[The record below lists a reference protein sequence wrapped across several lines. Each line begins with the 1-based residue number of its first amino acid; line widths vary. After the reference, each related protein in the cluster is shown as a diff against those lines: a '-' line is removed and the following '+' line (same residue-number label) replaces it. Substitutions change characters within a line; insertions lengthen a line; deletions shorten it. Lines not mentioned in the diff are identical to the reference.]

1 MSEKIARFITKVT
14 NPITTGLFSSFLI
27 IQKTNLTAQ
36 NKFLW
41 FLVILI
47 LGFLPAFLYLYWQ
60 INRGKI
66 IDWYL
71 NTRADR
77 YVLLLLSTF
86 SSLAVFLAAFIFNTD
101 KLIVS
106 FTLTGFILN
115 AAIYAITFF
124 WKISVHT
131 AAAAILALVLIFI
144 YSSFF
149 ILTFFLVF
157 LVGWARITLRRHT
170 VAEAIGGVLLSTI
183 VFLLIFKVFRLI

>member
-1 MSEKIARFITKVT
+1 MSEKTAKTITKFT
-14 NPITTGLFSSFLI
+14 NPIFTGLFSSLLI

-71 NTRADR
+71 TNRTDR
-77 YVLLLLSTF
+77 YVLLLLATF
-86 SSLAVFLAAFIFNTD
+86 SSLMVFLVAFRLNPERI
-101 KLIVS
+101 IVS
-106 FTLTGFILN
+106 FTLIAFILN
-115 AAIYAITFF
+115 AILFFITLF

-149 ILTFFLVF
+149 MLAFFLVF
-157 LVGWARITLRRHT
+157 LVGWARVALRKHT
-170 VAEAIGGVLLSTI
+170 VAQAIAGVLTSTA
-183 VFLLIFKVFRLI
+183 VFWSVFNLFGLI